1 MKKFGTIIFGGA
13 FNPPTIAH
21 VLNVKYLVDSLE
33 FENFIVMPTGNP
45 PHKDLE
51 CLDDETRLELAKIV
65 FGEIDGVEVSDYE
78 FRQAGESY
86 TFKTLEHFKKTQED
100 LAILVGMDSFL
111 SLPRWKNA
119 EEILKL
125 AKVIVMKR
133 SGYEFAAHDLYEKY
147 KDRFYFVDNPIF
159 EMSSSFVR
167 ERLKAGKDVRFY
179 VTDRA
184 YEFLKG
190 IDFKE
195 LCGCTN

>member
-1 MKKFGTIIFGGA
+1 MKKFGTIIFGGT

-21 VLNVKYLVDSLE
+21 VLNVKYLVDSLD
-33 FENFIVMPTGNP
+33 FDNFLVMPTGNP

-65 FGEIDGVEVSDYE
+65 FGEIEGVEVSDYE
-78 FRQAGESY
+78 FRQTGESY
-86 TFKTLEHFKKTQED
+86 TFKTLEHFKKTHED
-100 LAILVGMDSFL
+100 LTIVVGMDSYL
-111 SLPRWKNA
+111 SLPKWKNA

-125 AKVIVMKR
+125 AKVMVMKR
-133 SGYEFAAHDLYEKY
+133 GGYEFKSHDLYEKY
-147 KDRFYFVDNPIF
+147 KDRFFFVDNPIF

-167 ERLKAGKDVRFY
+167 KRLKAGEDVRFY

-184 YEFLKG
+184 YEFLKD